1 LQRAIG
7 LVLAPLWV
15 PGITILLRFVGG
27 YRVDGIEA
35 SRREYRRIF
44 TEATDRGATLLLCAN
59 HLTLI
64 DSFLI
69 AWALGSATWYLRN
82 YAALPWNVPERRNFA
97 VSPWQR
103 TWTYVMKCLP
113 ITRGGNRA
121 EAARVLGDFAYV
133 LSRGDVGLLFPEAG
147 RSRTGRV
154 DLDAA
159 AVGVGRIIR
168 SLPNCEVLCVYFR
181 GRRQETF
188 SDYPA
193 RGERFHV
200 ALERVQPK
208 SEHEG
213 LRGSRDVARQ
223 ILGTLA
229 GMEKRYFDDR

>member
-1 LQRAIG
+1 VQRAVG
-7 LVLAPLWV
+7 YLLAPLWV
-15 PGITILLRFVGG
+15 PGITFLLRFAGR
-27 YRVDGIEA
+27 YRIDGMA
-35 SRREYRRIF
+35 AARREYRRVF
-44 TEATDRGATLLLCAN
+44 AEAADQGTTLLLCAN

-97 VSPWQR
+97 VSMRQR
-103 TWTYVMKCLP
+103 AWTYVMKCLP
-113 ITRGGNRA
+113 ITRGGNRSDV
-121 EAARVLGDFAYV
+121 ARVLAEFTYV

-154 DLDAA
+154 DVDAA

-168 SLPNCEVLCVYFR
+168 SLPKCRVLCVYLR
-181 GRRQETF
+181 GRGQETF
-188 SDYPA
+188 SDYPV

-200 ALERVQPK
+200 ALELVHPK

-229 GMEKRYFDDR
+229 DMEKRFFDGR